1 MSEQKV
7 TVIGGFSARW
17 SLPVRQV
24 FFSLSKSDSRCALS
38 GLIALARD
46 ARVPAVLQRLDWTGE
61 AQHHRENKKQDYLVL
76 VDAHPIDLSVK
87 PYDLLF

>member
-1 MSEQKV
+1 M
-7 TVIGGFSARW
+7 
-17 SLPVRQV
+17 RQV
-24 FFSLSKSDSRCALS
+24 SFSLSKSSLNYVP
-38 GLIALARD
+38 GLLIALARD

>member
-1 MSEQKV
+1 MELAGAAGFLFSKQKQFELRS
-7 TVIGGFSARW
+7 GFAHC
-17 SLPVRQV
+17 VG
-24 FFSLSKSDSRCALS
+24 K
-38 GLIALARD
+38 ALARD